1 MIKVTCALIINN
13 EERILAALRSEDMNL
28 PLKWEFPG
36 GKIEPNETPED
47 CLTREIK
54 EELNIEIQILKALP
68 SNIHT
73 YPNISIELIPFICA
87 HVKGDIILKEHA
99 DFKWLHKNEL
109 LALDW
114 ADADLPIV
122 KCYIS
127 TTPHDMR

>member
-13 EERILAALRSEDMNL
+13 EERILAAQRSNNMNL

-36 GKIEPNETPED
+36 GKIEANETPEA
-47 CLTREIK
+47 CLIREIK
-54 EELNIEIQILKALP
+54 EELNIEIQIIKALP
-68 SNIHT
+68 PNTHS
-73 YPNISIELIPFICA
+73 YPNITIKLMPFICG

-114 ADADLPIV
+114 ADADIPIV
-122 KCYIS
+122 KYYLNLINAS
-127 TTPHDMR
+127 I